1 MYSKLANGYFGHEV
15 YTYAFTDEEN
25 PQGGGGTESQNP
37 TDGED
42 DEVRRRACV
51 WLFLGIILT
60 ES

>member
-1 MYSKLANGYFGHEV
+1 MYPTLANGYFGHEV

-42 DEVRRRACV
+42 DEVRKGELV
-51 WLFLGIILT
+51 FGFF
-60 ES
+60 